1 MNLQSEENLRHKL
14 QQCDLPLFT
23 VIIPQKNRAEY
34 LGATLKTCMIQD
46 YPNFEVIVSD
56 DCSDDNSVEVAQEL
70 AKRDNRIKVYPHDH
84 HLGMHDNFEFAL
96 NQVRPGYV
104 IALGGDDGLVPGC
117 IWRMNEI
124 LKETGRQLLTWIP
137 ANFYYPENEGGDNLF
152 IVRRRKS
159 DLRIIKS
166 KDFLQKI
173 CSTFRYQIDECPMFY
188 MKGVVSTELVDRVKK
203 RTKDGC
209 FYYCPTPDGFSG
221 VVLAGEVEDY
231 VLSYEP
237 LSIAGT
243 TTKSQGKNYRRTDE
257 KSKLESQQ
265 FFNDSLRRTMHKQ
278 LASQPYSP
286 IVTLMS
292 ADYLLTAKDLP
303 GWPAKDYYE
312 ISFEK
317 LLRET
322 FSFISGSFFSNET
335 LVREFKILYKIAELH
350 NLVPLFN
357 ELYASTKKKVYTKKA
372 KAAFTI
378 TRSLRFEGTEI
389 GIHDIFDAS
398 LAVPFVYNF
407 AGQFSVRRLF
417 QGIKNGYI
425 ALVNTKKYTWESLPE
440 LSENELKQN

>member
-1 MNLQSEENLRHKL
+1 MEQNSY
-14 QQCDLPLFT
+14 PFFT

-34 LGATLKTCMIQD
+34 LRATLKTCMIQD
-46 YPNFEVIVSD
+46 YPNFEVVVSD

-70 AKRDNRIKVYPHDH
+70 AKRDSRIKVYPHDH

-96 NQVRPGYV
+96 NQARPGYV
-104 IALGGDDGLVPGC
+104 MALGGDDALTPNC
-117 IWRMNEI
+117 IWRMYEI
-124 LKETGRQLLTWIP
+124 LKESGRQLLTWIP
-137 ANFYYPENEGGDNLF
+137 ASFYYPEKEGDKNLF
-152 IVRRRKS
+152 IVRRAKQPYK
-159 DLRIIKS
+159 LIKS
-166 KDFLQKI
+166 KDFLQQLNK
-173 CSTFRYQIDECPMFY
+173 TFRYQIDECPMFY
-188 MKGVVSTELVDRVKK
+188 VKGVVSTELVERVKK

-209 FYYCPTPDGFSG
+209 FYYCPTPDGYSG

-231 VLSYEP
+231 VMSYEP
-237 LSIAGT
+237 LSIMGT

-257 KSKLESQQ
+257 KSKFESQQ
-265 FFNDSLRRTMHKQ
+265 FFNDSLRRTMHEQ

-312 ISFEK
+312 ISFEQ
-317 LLRET
+317 LIRET
-322 FSFISGSFFSNET
+322 FGFISESFFSNET
-335 LVREFKILYKIAELH
+335 LVREFKILYKIAEQH

-357 ELYASTKKKVYTKKA
+357 ELYAATKKKVYTKKT
-372 KAAFTI
+372 KSAFTI

-407 AGQFSVRRLF
+407 AGQFSLKRLL
-417 QGIKNGYI
+417 QGVKNGYT

-440 LSENELKQN
+440 LTEEDLKQN

>member
-1 MNLQSEENLRHKL
+1 MNYSTKEY
-14 QQCDLPLFT
+14 PYFT
-23 VIIPQKNRAEY
+23 VIIPQKDRAEY

-46 YPNFEVIVSD
+46 YPNFEVVVSD
-56 DCSDDNSVEVAQEL
+56 DCSDDDSVQVAKEL
-70 AKRDNRIKVYPHDH
+70 AARDSRIKVFPHQE

-117 IWRMNEI
+117 IWRMYEI
-124 LKETGRQLLTWIP
+124 LKETGRELLTWIP
-137 ANFYYPENEGGDNLF
+137 ANFYYPENEGEKNLF
-152 IVRRRKS
+152 IVRRKHS
-159 DLRIIKS
+159 DLKIIKS
-166 KDFLQKI
+166 EEFLKKI
-173 CSTFRYQIDECPMFY
+173 SSTFRYQIDECPMFY
-188 MKGVVSTELVDRVKK
+188 MKGVASTELVDRVKK

-257 KSKLESQQ
+257 KSRFESQQ
-265 FFNDSLRRTMHKQ
+265 FFNDSLRRTMHEQ

-286 IVTLMS
+286 IVTLMT

-303 GWPAKDYYE
+303 GWPARDFVE

-322 FSFISGSFFSNET
+322 FSFISESYYANET
-335 LVREFKILYKIAELH
+335 LIRELRIIHTIAEQH
-350 NLVPLFN
+350 NLLPLFS
-357 ELYASTKKKVYTKKA
+357 ELYHSTKKIVPNGKLKKS
-372 KAAFTI
+372 FTI
-378 TRSLRFEGTEI
+378 TRSLRFEGKEI
-389 GIHDIFDAS
+389 GVNNIFDAS
-398 LAVPFVYNF
+398 LAVPFIYNF
-407 AGQFSVRRLF
+407 ASKFNIKRLIEGLYN
-417 QGIKNGYI
+417 GIFTLISMRKH
-425 ALVNTKKYTWESLPE
+425 TWESLPE
-440 LSENELKQN
+440 IDEFS